1 MEHVLKTSY
10 IWLTLRANK
19 MAAFCD
25 ATIAAMMDDV
35 TIAAMMD
42 DVNNNRLNV
51 TWSGRHCP
59 TAGRR
64 SGHSC
69 GVSGW
74 SKGQFA
80 HFMVIRLAFVV

>member
-1 MEHVLKTSY
+1 MFYVLLY

-19 MAAFCD
+19 MAAFY
-25 ATIAAMMDDV
+25 DV

-42 DVNNNRLNV
+42 DVNNNRLDV

-69 GVSGW
+69 GVSSW